1 MRAHLSPGS
10 IFSVHTAVASG
21 AHATSRAVPA
31 ACTRQSTAAATPHR
45 PHHHRP
51 HRHRRAPGRL
61 KVRLDGPELPR
72 TPGAAGARHSPPPSV
87 TAPRFNSS
95 CCSLSLTPHRRLLL
109 RRALSSQLAC
119 RLITSSKWPP
129 RPSAVAPGVPRL
141 LCPRLPLQPVRRPG
155 AGLRLGDPR
164 VCARQVRS
172 SRDLAEI

>member
-1 MRAHLSPGS
+1 MRAHLFPGS

-119 RLITSSKWPP
+119 RLTKMASPKWPR
-129 RPSAVAPGVPRL
+129 RPSG
-141 LCPRLPLQPVRRPG
+141 
-155 AGLRLGDPR
+155 RLGPPQSR
-164 VCARQVRS
+164 LESRGFCVLAFPCNQFGGQEPGSASEILEFARGK
-172 SRDLAEI
+172 